1 MKEKI
6 FTTFIIVL
14 LLFVSISGILLPAE
28 NVFSYV
34 NTIDSLGEQRSLL
47 NLIFSTNRIELKNK
61 IETYIFESQIRNV
74 TLSSVAKFSWYLQ
87 DKTYFDSQFF
97 NTEIF
102 FGIDGNL
109 FPKIKTC
116 NSFNGNMKINLEEEH
131 QNKVIFLLVP
141 LKQEIEFQKLN
152 FFQKY
157 FLCNQFSKSYNQF
170 VDVNLDLISINLYE
184 IYKENESYFEF
195 GDTHWNNFGFNLAL
209 LEVLKTTNPEEN
221 FKIEKVGN
229 FKENNKVLE
238 RLGLINFRSISDQY
252 QIQPIPSVKKKVLI
266 IHDSFFEEAY
276 APNSYMSEYF
286 DLEYQRWSK
295 EVDLNSKINQFDF
308 VVVQS
313 SLETFFED
321 RIFNLKN

>member
-74 TLSSVAKFSWYLQ
+74 TLSSVANFSWYLQ

-109 FPKIKTC
+109 FPKIKPVT
-116 NSFNGNMKINLEEEH
+116 
-131 QNKVIFLLVP
+131 
-141 LKQEIEFQKLN
+141 
-152 FFQKY
+152 
-157 FLCNQFSKSYNQF
+157 
-170 VDVNLDLISINLYE
+170 
-184 IYKENESYFEF
+184 
-195 GDTHWNNFGFNLAL
+195 
-209 LEVLKTTNPEEN
+209 
-221 FKIEKVGN
+221 
-229 FKENNKVLE
+229 
-238 RLGLINFRSISDQY
+238 RLMAI
-252 QIQPIPSVKKKVLI
+252 
-266 IHDSFFEEAY
+266 
-276 APNSYMSEYF
+276 
-286 DLEYQRWSK
+286 
-295 EVDLNSKINQFDF
+295 
-308 VVVQS
+308 
-313 SLETFFED
+313 
-321 RIFNLKN
+321 